1 MRTTSNSRVSGE
13 GTLLVSG
20 GVTRRALTRGA
31 AWTAPLV
38 SVGAAAPAFAAS
50 QCTGSPTTSTF
61 SPGTYTIA
69 VAPGCR
75 TVIFT
80 VIGGTGAGFNGGG
93 GANLQGTIT
102 LPSSA
107 SSTTLTLVVGQ
118 GGFNTGSTGTS
129 VGGVGYGDGG
139 GGVLGAT
146 TGGTHGGG
154 GGGSA
159 ILLGAATPANAGNA
173 NVPLVVAG
181 GGGGASGA
189 NSNGVGFQIVYA
201 DINGGYGGTA
211 ADGTVGGNIYKGA
224 DALSTDAVPVHFG
237 KSRVSQDDVTGA
249 TRKIAVNGYFGGGY
263 GAAGATGGVKAGA
276 PYFEYGA
283 AAGYSQAANTS
294 VVGNPNA
301 FDGGA
306 HGSGNWGGGNGGAG
320 AGGSSPV
327 SSTGGFA
334 NASGSGGGGWAGGGG
349 GTGHYISCWAVA
361 GVTALRQDGG
371 AGGGGSSYFGG
382 GGGATVTMSSS
393 SRQALN
399 PPGNGAGGQII
410 VTYTPA

>member
-1 MRTTSNSRVSGE
+1 MPLAGGEKGVAQVPAAARWRRVASRGPCRCSPASPSQ
-13 GTLLVSG
+13 SG
-20 GVTRRALTRGA
+20 GGQA
-31 AWTAPLV
+31 
-38 SVGAAAPAFAAS
+38 
-50 QCTGSPTTSTF
+50 
-61 SPGTYTIA
+61 
-69 VAPGCR
+69 CR
-75 TVIFT
+75 
-80 VIGGTGAGFNGGG
+80 
-93 GANLQGTIT
+93 
-102 LPSSA
+102 
-107 SSTTLTLVVGQ
+107 
-118 GGFNTGSTGTS
+118 
-129 VGGVGYGDGG
+129 
-139 GGVLGAT
+139 
-146 TGGTHGGG
+146 
-154 GGGSA
+154 
-159 ILLGAATPANAGNA
+159 
-173 NVPLVVAG
+173 
-181 GGGGASGA
+181 
-189 NSNGVGFQIVYA
+189 
-201 DINGGYGGTA
+201 
-211 ADGTVGGNIYKGA
+211 
-224 DALSTDAVPVHFG
+224 
-237 KSRVSQDDVTGA
+237 
-249 TRKIAVNGYFGGGY
+249 FGGGY